1 MLLDLEIKN
10 FALVD
15 HLVLEFGSGLT
26 VLTGETGAGK
36 SVILDSL
43 SFLLG
48 SASAPDGSSS
58 CRVAGRFSPTTAV
71 KEYLEGQGL
80 PVDSEELLIVRERR
94 NAGRTT
100 SRLNGSLVSVSQL
113 KALSSLL
120 VDFHGQHQSYGLTRP
135 STHLPMLDRMG
146 GTKQAQELQHYGSLY
161 RDYQELLREMEEI
174 RSAERGRLREAEWL
188 RMEIDEIDKVSP
200 ADGEELQLE
209 LEIKRRAASEELAS
223 GTSNALRSLSH
234 EDGALSSVTEALR
247 SVRSLVRFDPQ
258 LQPLV
263 ERLESQE
270 VELQE
275 LLRELT
281 DYSEELTFE
290 PSALDDLQR
299 RVENIKS
306 LCRKYGPTTADVLKH
321 RQEAARK
328 LDRFENSDR
337 VLEELA
343 QKEILLKESLTKS
356 AQKLSKARR
365 KAAGDLGKEL
375 VSELSQLAM
384 PKVAFQVEFEALD
397 EFSPSGSERAQ
408 FLFSPNPGQ
417 PPTPLAETASGGE
430 LSRVMLALISILSR
444 FQSQPTLI
452 FDEIDVGL
460 GGRTA
465 EAVAQK
471 LSRLAGR
478 AQVLCV
484 THLPVVAAA
493 GSGHLVVEKH
503 AKKNKTTVSVHMV
516 EQEERV
522 TELARMLSGDASK
535 KQARE
540 LATELLH
547 SIHH

>member
-58 CRVAGRFSPTTAV
+58 CRVAGRFSPTPAV
-71 KEYLEGQGL
+71 KEYLDAQGL
-80 PVDSEELLIVRERR
+80 PVDSEELLIVRERK

-100 SRLNGSLVSVSQL
+100 SRLNGSLVSVNQL

-146 GTKQAQELQHYGSLY
+146 GSKQAQELQQYGSLY
-161 RDYQELLREMEEI
+161 REYQELLREMEEI

-188 RMEIDEIDKVSP
+188 RMEIEEIDKVSP
-200 ADGEELQLE
+200 TDGEELELE
-209 LEIKRRAASEELAS
+209 IEIKRRAASEELAS

-234 EDGALSSVTEALR
+234 DDGALSGVTEALR
-247 SVRSLVRFDPQ
+247 AVRSLVRFDPQ
-258 LQPLV
+258 LQPVV

-275 LLRELT
+275 VLRELT
-281 DYSEELTFE
+281 DYSEELTLE

-328 LDRFENSDR
+328 LDRLENSDR

-343 QKEILLKESLTKS
+343 AKEIVLRENLAKS

-384 PKVAFQVEFEALD
+384 PKVAFQVEFEALE
-397 EFSPSGSERAQ
+397 EFSPWGSERAQ

-503 AKKNKTTVSVHMV
+503 ARKNKTTVTVHVV

-540 LATELLH
+540 LATELLQ
-547 SIHH
+547 SIHP